1 MYNLVSR
8 FKFFS
13 TIEMITMETSLLEK
27 VIKIQIKKRITDLWY
42 WKMEEGAL
50 TRVGAF
56 FCLTGNIYEIYTQI
70 TDFYLISFRFWV
82 LIFLLSDNRK

>member
-1 MYNLVSR
+1 MYILVSR

-42 WKMEEGAL
+42 
-50 TRVGAF
+50 
-56 FCLTGNIYEIYTQI
+56 
-70 TDFYLISFRFWV
+70 
-82 LIFLLSDNRK
+82 